1 NRVQVHL
8 RYATGGA
15 ELIVDDFGDAP
26 APTPN
31 GAGEGYGLEGMR
43 ERAELLGGSLEAGP
57 RDTGFR
63 VRLWL
68 PA

>member
-1 NRVQVHL
+1 
-8 RYATGGA
+8 
-15 ELIVDDFGDAP
+15 VDDFGDAP
-26 APTPN
+26 ASTPN